1 MASYLRQSE
10 HADCNA
16 QCADC
21 ETQCADCNAQCAD
34 CNAQCADCN
43 AQRREARSGNEQDP
57 PYNTT
62 FTLQHENVK
71 ALVLWKVL
79 HRWLFWKV
87 LEGL

>member
-10 HADCNA
+10 H
-16 QCADC
+16 
-21 ETQCADCNAQCAD
+21 ADCNAQCAD

-43 AQRREARSGNEQDP
+43 AQRRKARSGNEQDP

-62 FTLQHENVK
+62 FALHPENNLK

-79 HRWLFWKV
+79 HWWLFWKV
-87 LEGL
+87 LEGLQDIVRFCTA